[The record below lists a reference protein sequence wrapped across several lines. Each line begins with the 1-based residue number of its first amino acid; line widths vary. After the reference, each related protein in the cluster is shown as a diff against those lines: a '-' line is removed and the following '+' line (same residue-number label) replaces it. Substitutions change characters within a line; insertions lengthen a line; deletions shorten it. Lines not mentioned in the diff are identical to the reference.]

1 TYLVQGDRF
10 RGAYPKA
17 EAIEGGLLTQK
28 QLDALTDRHRLLR
41 VVQHADTARIEL
53 IHDRMVEVVCRAR
66 NERRTRE
73 RQVERE
79 RQAAGQFK
87 RRLAGTV
94 IAMAALALGLLF
106 FNSIFVQWEKSR
118 AWATLDSAASGRRYP
133 LTQDV
138 ANIGR
143 PTETTKNWIYQV
155 ELKDRAVSRMHL
167 TIFRNFNA
175 IDMRSLFG
183 TTV

>member
-1 TYLVQGDRF
+1 
-10 RGAYPKA
+10 
-17 EAIEGGLLTQK
+17 IC
-28 QLDALTDRHRLLR
+28 
-41 VVQHADTARIEL
+41 
-53 IHDRMVEVVCRAR
+53 VE
-66 NERRTRE
+66 
-73 RQVERE
+73 
-79 RQAAGQFK
+79 
-87 RRLAGTV
+87 
-94 IAMAALALGLLF
+94 
-106 FNSIFVQWEKSR
+106 WEKSR
-118 AWATLDSAASGRRYP
+118 AWATLDSAASGRRYA

-183 TTV
+183 TTVNGAFLEYGEQTRLENGDVIVLAGVAAFV